1 MLTLSPVV
9 TVSYEAKSVFLLLS
23 ILEFTVGVLVNAF
36 IVVVNVLDMLRK
48 QPLSS
53 FDLVVLSLGIIRLLL
68 HGLLFLEAIQLTHFQ
83 QIKDPLSIS
92 YQIILV
98 LWMVTHQASLWLATC
113 LSIFYC
119 SKIVPFSHTVLL
131 LIIRSFSRKMPQVL
145 LGVTFLSCICTVL
158 CLLDFFNR
166 SRFMFTAVLLVNNT
180 ERGNTEIHLF
190 YSFLFCNL
198 GSFPPFLCF
207 LGSSGML
214 IVSLGKHMRTMRAHA
229 SGSRDPS
236 LEAHIKALK
245 SLVSFLCFYVVAF
258 CAALLSMPSLMLWQD
273 KVGVMVC
280 VAVMAACP
288 SGHSVI
294 LISGS
299 GRLRRTAETVLLWAQ
314 SSLKV
319 RPCYKPDAQMSS

>member
-9 TVSYEAKSVFLLLS
+9 TVSYEAKGVFLLLS
-23 ILEFTVGVLVNAF
+23 VLEFTVGVLVNAF
-36 IVVVNVLDMLRK
+36 IVVVNVWDMVKK

-53 FDLVVLSLGIIRLLL
+53 FHLVLLSLGIIRLFL

-83 QIKDPLSIS
+83 HIKDPLSIS

-119 SKIVPFSHTVLL
+119 SKIVPFSHTALL
-131 LIIRSFSRKMPQVL
+131 LITRSFSRKMPQVL

-158 CLLDFFNR
+158 CLMDFFNR
-166 SRFMFTAVLLVNNT
+166 SQPIFTAWLLMNNT
-180 ERGNTEIHLF
+180 EKGNPEIHLF

-207 LGSSGML
+207 LASSGML
-214 IVSLGKHMRTMRAHA
+214 IISLGKHMRTMRANA

-236 LEAHIKALK
+236 LDAHIRALK
-245 SLVSFLCFYVVAF
+245 SLVSFLGFYVVAF
-258 CAALLSMPSLMLWQD
+258 CAALLSMPSLMLWQN
-273 KVGVMVC
+273 KIGVMAC

-299 GRLRRTAETVLLWAQ
+299 GKLRRTAKAILLWAQ

-319 RPCYKPDAQMSS
+319 RCRYKPDAQMSS